1 MTSHGRG
8 QVLVANFAAGSG
20 KQEPQEVENEGDF
33 LPTSLTGEAVHSGLK
48 RIMKVGG
55 LKIKFKK
62 APFKKYTKRVNHKIV
77 SFTPSVE
84 K

>member
-1 MTSHGRG
+1 MSHGRG

-20 KQEPQEVENEGDF
+20 KQESQEVENEGDF

-62 APFKKYTKRVNHKIV
+62 APFKKYTKRVNNKIF